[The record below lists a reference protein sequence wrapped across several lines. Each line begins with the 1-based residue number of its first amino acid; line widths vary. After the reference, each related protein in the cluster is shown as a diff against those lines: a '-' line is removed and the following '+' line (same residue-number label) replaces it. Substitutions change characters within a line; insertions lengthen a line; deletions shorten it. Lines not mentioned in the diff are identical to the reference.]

1 MRLTTISNP
10 FQKHKCFVEFIL
22 FFRYKNRIFNISTN
36 NNIKKSANEKK
47 KNDSFLELSM
57 YKPLKNA
64 LHKSND
70 VMMQKEAEQE
80 RFSRLLFKEIQFC
93 YYENKWLFFN
103 SLIVVII
110 EIFHRFYYFW
120 VLLYVWYE
128 AEKNQCESSHWK

>member
-1 MRLTTISNP
+1 MR
-10 FQKHKCFVEFIL
+10 
-22 FFRYKNRIFNISTN
+22 R
-36 NNIKKSANEKK
+36 K

-110 EIFHRFYYFW
+110 EIFHRFYYF
-120 VLLYVWYE
+120 
-128 AEKNQCESSHWK
+128 